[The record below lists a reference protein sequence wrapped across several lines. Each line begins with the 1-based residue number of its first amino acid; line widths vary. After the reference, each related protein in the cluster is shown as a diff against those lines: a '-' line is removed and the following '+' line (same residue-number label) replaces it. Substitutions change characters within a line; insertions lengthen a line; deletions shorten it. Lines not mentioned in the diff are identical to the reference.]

1 VWQCSD
7 HRVTYLKPKLNRQW
21 QVDRRE
27 DDSVKHLQLLC
38 KDGAAL
44 LAYSGLAKVGND
56 HISDWLRRLVRGQ
69 SRTVDET
76 LIRIREQATTTLA
89 GPAAT
94 ARIPHAFVIGTFVQG
109 QPWVVAI
116 VNQERPDSSAVA
128 QFRTEG
134 LAADQPKALIVGKG
148 RDAVSDEDRALVE
161 RVAKRRPKRPED
173 YSRLLANVHRRAKHS
188 KHPARHSISEAC
200 ITSYMPPTWFP
211 IPSMTHWGQPDPPG
225 KTLLP
230 VLMALSGIDTTE
242 TMKVLMQRMM
252 AMGGE
257 PIDEDEYQRRMDEA
271 GRRSVEPPKP

>member
-1 VWQCSD
+1 MWRTVEAPHAVQEFLDPD
-7 HRVTYLKPKLNRQW
+7 HDNRRPLGRVAVLRPPGDVPKAETESQW

-56 HISDWLRRLVRGQ
+56 HISDCLRRLVRGQ

-76 LIRIREQATTTLA
+76 LIRIREQATATLA

-173 YSRLLANVHRRAKHS
+173 YSRAPSKWRDIRFIGVPGRGWQAAGQGRGRDVVSLWRGWGGRPAAAPRRA
-188 KHPARHSISEAC
+188 ATR
-200 ITSYMPPTWFP
+200 
-211 IPSMTHWGQPDPPG
+211 GDG
-225 KTLLP
+225 P
-230 VLMALSGIDTTE
+230 VA
-242 TMKVLMQRMM
+242 V
-252 AMGGE
+252 GGWC
-257 PIDEDEYQRRMDEA
+257 
-271 GRRSVEPPKP
+271 GRSVCPALPPMRRGGP